1 MSFDNECFLTFLPRI
16 RDEILFKVFHN
27 ILNNVGILSL
37 ALQLFSVYLS
47 FLLMQ
52 FAFLNGPGNLLLVLC
67 LPLTVKGA
75 QQ

>member
-1 MSFDNECFLTFLPRI
+1 MSFGNECFLTSLPRI
-16 RDEILFKVFHN
+16 SDEILFKVFHN

-47 FLLMQ
+47 FLLKW
-52 FAFLNGPGNLLLVLC
+52 FAFLQGLGNLLSVLY
-67 LPLTVKGA
+67 LHLTVKGA